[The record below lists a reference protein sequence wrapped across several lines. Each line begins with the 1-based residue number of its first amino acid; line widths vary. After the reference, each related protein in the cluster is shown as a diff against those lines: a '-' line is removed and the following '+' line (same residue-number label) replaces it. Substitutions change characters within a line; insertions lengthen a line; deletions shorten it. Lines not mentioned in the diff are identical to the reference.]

1 MVARIE
7 VAGISKSYG
16 RTSVLNGVS
25 FSVPA
30 GSVTGLLGPN
40 GAGKTTLLRLMVG
53 LGRPDGG
60 QALFDGRRYVDLAD
74 PTSVV
79 GCLLDASAHHPGRSV
94 AETVVLHAHYI
105 GMSAR
110 RATDDLIDVGLG
122 PVLKR
127 RFGALSLGMR
137 QRVGLAIALLGR
149 PTHLLLDEPMNG
161 LDVET
166 SAWVRERIVAFAR
179 RDGGCV
185 LISSHLLQELQS
197 FVDRIVVI
205 SQGNLAFEGDIEQTR
220 NERSCIVFAPDVDG
234 LARVLTAAGV
244 GFAHP
249 GSDGRVAVGASASTV
264 GRLAHRH
271 HLLIEELVPG
281 EARALESFYL
291 AVTKGEFSPEGG
303 APDGSSVR

>member
-1 MVARIE
+1 MARIE
-7 VAGISKSYG
+7 VAGLSKSYG
-16 RTSVLNGVS
+16 RTNVLNRVS
-25 FSVPA
+25 FGVPA
-30 GSVTGLLGPN
+30 GSITGLLGPN

-53 LGRPDGG
+53 LGRPDEG
-60 QALFDGRRYVDLAD
+60 QALFGGQRYVDLAE

-94 AETVVLHAHYI
+94 SETVVLHARYI
-105 GMSAR
+105 GLSAK
-110 RATDDLIDVGLG
+110 RATEELMGVGLG

-166 SAWVRERIVAFAR
+166 AAWVRERISGFAH

-197 FVDRIVVI
+197 FADRIVVL
-205 SQGNLAFEGDIEQTR
+205 SQGRLAFEGGIEQTR
-220 NERSCIVFAPDVDG
+220 NERSCIVLAPDTNG
-234 LARVLTAAGV
+234 LVGALRSAGV
-244 GFAHP
+244 GFEPP
-249 GSDGRVAVGASASTV
+249 GPDGRIAVRAPAATV
-264 GRLAHRH
+264 GGLAHRH
-271 HLLIEELVPG
+271 SLLIEELVPG
-281 EARALESFYL
+281 EARALESFYMTI
-291 AVTKGEFSPEGG
+291 TKGDFSPEGG
-303 APDGSSVR
+303 ARHGNE